1 MEPLKIHV
9 NGESSITRLAE
20 QGVLRLTVQSE
31 GSDLET
37 VSKEVI
43 SRSNKL
49 SDLFK
54 TLSPKTNDGTAAAD
68 AAVTKFASTF
78 LRTRNY
84 TPHDKDNKPLP
95 KIYQASMSLSIVF
108 RNITA
113 LSKVVGQLVTYSN
126 VEISAID
133 WSLSEGTQKD
143 LRSLMRKEAIRD
155 AIAKANDY
163 AGVVGREVYPVEIMD
178 GGQSAITQ
186 HAPGGISLFGAPAAF
201 GNLKVGGLFGGGG
214 PSRSS
219 ASPNPPELSETLDL
233 SPPDIQVTSS
243 VSVQFQSVPGK

>member
-20 QGVLRLTVQSE
+20 QGTLRLTVESE
-31 GSDLET
+31 GPDLET

-43 SRSNKL
+43 TRSNSL
-49 SDLFK
+49 SELFK
-54 TLSPKTNDGTAAAD
+54 ALSPKTTSGTATTD

-84 TPHDKDNKPLP
+84 TPHDKDNKPLS
-95 KIYQASMSLSIVF
+95 KVYQASMSLSVIF
-108 RNITA
+108 RDITK
-113 LSKVVGQLVTYSN
+113 LSEVVGQLVSYSN

-133 WSLSEGTQKD
+133 WSLSEETQKA
-143 LRSLMRKEAIRD
+143 LRSLMRKEAIAD
-155 AIAKANDY
+155 AVAKAGDY

-178 GGQSAITQ
+178 GGQSSVVTQ
-186 HAPGGISLFGAPAAF
+186 HVPSRSLFGGCAAPVAF
-201 GNLKVGGLFGGGG
+201 GQTRAGGLFGGGG
-214 PSRSS
+214 AP
-219 ASPNPPELSETLDL
+219 PPEPSEMMDL

-243 VSVQFQSVPGK
+243 VSVQFQSVPEK